1 MLKYTFR
8 IGNDLRCL
16 LNSVALKKII
26 LITFKYGV
34 TNNRLLIIERTH
46 RVTFKEHLDPNLPI
60 KSLS

>member
-26 LITFKYGV
+26 LITFKYDI

-46 RVTFKEHLDPNLPI
+46 KVTFK
-60 KSLS
+60 